1 MNFVPI
7 IVEFSFSGF
16 ECSGDVVH
24 AIMYE
29 SPEAFY
35 VDFEEKLKTY
45 INECEIY
52 EKAFKE
58 WEPKWSNQTL
68 LINKLR
74 NHSYKNPDSLQ
85 DETEKA
91 QLEMNRL
98 HQSRPNFPNF
108 EFELGGKKFDFSDH
122 IYTDID
128 YENKNKNKIRTIHMP
143 YVGTLEEWFK
153 WRQQ

>member
-1 MNFVPI
+1 MNLVPI
-7 IVEFSFSGF
+7 IVEFSFSGS
-16 ECSGDVVH
+16 ECSGDIVH

-35 VDFEEKLKTY
+35 ITFEEKLKNY

-58 WEPKWSNQTL
+58 WEPNWSKQTL
-68 LINKLR
+68 LINKLHNR
-74 NHSYKNPDSLQ
+74 SYKEPNSV
-85 DETEKA
+85 EKEIKEA
-91 QLEMNRL
+91 QLEITRL
-98 HQSRPNFPNF
+98 HESRPNYPNF
-108 EFELGGKKFDFSDH
+108 EFELAGKTFDFNDH

-128 YENKNKNKIRTIHMP
+128 YDNKKKTRTIHMP
-143 YVGTLEEWFK
+143 YIGTLEEWFK